1 MQQIPNSRSVIRV
14 RTLDDKGKY
23 ATVKKEIK
31 QVKTKPWRFE
41 GMACIGDKCT
51 ILIKNLFWLGGEEF

>member
-1 MQQIPNSRSVIRV
+1 MLQE
-14 RTLDDKGKY
+14 
-23 ATVKKEIK
+23 KKEIK

-41 GMACIGDKCT
+41 GMACIWDKCT